1 MAEVLANEPDAETGF
16 VSRFVTAPDGLRLHV
31 RRYGERGRGLP
42 IVCLPGLTRNGS
54 DFHELATA
62 LTADATQ
69 PRLVITIDLRGRGR
83 SDHDRNPENYSFPV
97 ELADVLAVITALEIG
112 PAIFLGTSRGG
123 ILTMLLGAARPAAI
137 AGVIL
142 NDIGPVIDS
151 KGLVRIKGYAGKL
164 PAPRSFTEGAE
175 ILRRLG
181 DAQFPG
187 LSPESWLRQAQQVW
201 RQENGALV
209 LSYDPKSREDARKRR
224 RRTAPARA
232 VAAVRFTRA
241 RSADGRAWRQ
251 FRHPFRRDRG
261 RDARAPA
268 RYRRAGGAEPGSRAA
283 PCRARRDRPHR
294 GVRHA
299 VRRLGA
305 WILKERLARA
315 APCRVPQ
322 KITHRHL
329 QDALVECRRRSR
341 TRITLHRFARF

>member
-1 MAEVLANEPDAETGF
+1 MPDVLLNEPDADTGF

-69 PRLVITIDLRGRGR
+69 PRLVITIDSRGRGH

-142 NDIGPVIDS
+142 NDIGPVIET

-164 PAPRSFTEGAE
+164 PAPRNFTEGAE

-187 LSPESWLRQAQQVW
+187 LPPESWLRQAKQTW

-209 LSYDPKSREDARKRR
+209 LSYDPKLSKTLESVDVERPLPALWPQFDSLARVPLMIVHGGNSDILTAATIDAM
-224 RRTAPARA
+224 
-232 VAAVRFTRA
+232 
-241 RSADGRAWRQ
+241 
-251 FRHPFRRDRG
+251 
-261 RDARAPA
+261 
-268 RYRRAGGAEPGSRAA
+268 
-283 PCRARRDRPHR
+283 RARRLDIDVLEVPNQ
-294 GVRHA
+294 GHA
-299 VRRLGA
+299 PLLAEPEVIARIAAFVTLCDVSALG
-305 WILKERLARA
+305 
-315 APCRVPQ
+315 
-322 KITHRHL
+322 
-329 QDALVECRRRSR
+329 
-341 TRITLHRFARF
+341 F